1 MVSVVKNFLVVGLG
15 FWGCGVQFD
24 MVMIVSSSKFE
35 VVEVNVVL
43 VIIVVDVKNCDGD
56 IGCDILR
63 LNCYVEI
70 RL

>member
-1 MVSVVKNFLVVGLG
+1 
-15 FWGCGVQFD
+15 